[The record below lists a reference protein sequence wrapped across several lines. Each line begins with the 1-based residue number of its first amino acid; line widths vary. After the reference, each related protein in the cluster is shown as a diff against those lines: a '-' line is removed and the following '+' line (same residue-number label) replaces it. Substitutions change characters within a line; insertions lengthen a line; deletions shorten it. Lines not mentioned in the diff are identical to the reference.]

1 MKRKSAYI
9 ALGILT
15 IFTFAYT
22 ADALGKSFG
31 GKIIRDKSTKVEALE
46 KAGYV
51 CVVPGK
57 TMTIKWKNGTTKEF
71 SIPAGIRNVPGYSIK
86 ANQQV
91 LGLYTQA
98 RTPIT
103 CTLYSIPPVVEI
115 VNLDTITYYGT
126 SLK

>member
-57 TMTIKWKNGTTKEF
+57 TITIKWKNGSIKEF
-71 SIPAGIRNVPGYSIK
+71 FIPAGVRNVPGY
-86 ANQQV
+86 ALAVNQGI
-91 LGLYTQA
+91 LGLHVQA